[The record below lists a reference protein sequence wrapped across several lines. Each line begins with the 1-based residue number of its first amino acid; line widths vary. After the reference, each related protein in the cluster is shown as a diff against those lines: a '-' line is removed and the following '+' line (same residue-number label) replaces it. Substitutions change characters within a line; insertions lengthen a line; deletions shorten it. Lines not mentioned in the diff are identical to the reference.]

1 VTRRAPAER
10 RAPLL
15 PLSVP
20 NIGARE
26 RALVLEAVESGF
38 VSSVGPLVTRFE
50 REFAA
55 AVGARFAVACASGT
69 AALHLGLRVLGVGA
83 GDLVAVS
90 DFTFIASSNPV
101 RYQGADV
108 LLVDSETTT
117 WNMDPGLLAAELD
130 RRAATGD
137 RLPIAVEVVHVLGQ
151 PARLAE
157 IVEIC
162 DRYGIPVIED
172 AAESLGATWSAGPL
186 VGRHTGTVGRVG
198 AFSFNGNKIATT
210 GGGGMLVTDD
220 ESVAARARHLST
232 QAKVPDVGY
241 LHDEVGYNYRLT
253 NIAAAL
259 GVAQL
264 ARLPEFVARKRQ
276 IAERYDAAFT
286 GLDVVLPPRVAGY
299 DATYWLYSLLV
310 PDAARRDALLQG
322 LADDGIEARTL
333 WRPLHEQ
340 PPYAT
345 ADVLGGNV
353 AEALFAR
360 GVSLPCST
368 QLTHDE
374 QARVI
379 DAVLGH
385 VS

>member
-1 VTRRAPAER
+1 
-10 RAPLL
+10 
-15 PLSVP
+15 
-20 NIGARE
+20 
-26 RALVLEAVESGF
+26 
-38 VSSVGPLVTRFE
+38 
-50 REFAA
+50 
-55 AVGARFAVACASGT
+55 
-69 AALHLGLRVLGVGA
+69 
-83 GDLVAVS
+83 
-90 DFTFIASSNPV
+90 
-101 RYQGADV
+101 
-108 LLVDSETTT
+108 
-117 WNMDPGLLAAELD
+117 
-130 RRAATGD
+130 
-137 RLPIAVEVVHVLGQ
+137 VVHVLGQ

-286 GLDVVLPPRVAGY
+286 GLDVVLPPRVAGS

>member
-286 GLDVVLPPRVAGY
+286 GLDVVLPPRVAGS

>member
-1 VTRRAPAER
+1 MSSAVV
-10 RAPLL
+10 

-20 NIGARE
+20 NIGFRE
-26 RALVLEAVESGF
+26 RELVLEAVESGF

-69 AALHLGLRVLGVGA
+69 AALHLGLRVLGVGT

-108 LLVDSETTT
+108 LLVDSEATT
-117 WNMDPGLLAAELD
+117 WNMDPELLAAELD
-130 RRAATGD
+130 RRAAAGEQ
-137 RLPIAVEVVHVLGQ
+137 LPAAVEVVHVLGQ

-157 IVEIC
+157 IVAAC
-162 DRYGIPVIED
+162 APHGIPLIED
-172 AAESLGATWSAGPL
+172 AAESLGATWSSGTL
-186 VGRHTGTVGRVG
+186 TGRHTGTVGKVG

-220 ESVAARARHLST
+220 KTLAARARHLST
-232 QAKVPDVGY
+232 QAKVPDIGY

-253 NIAAAL
+253 NVAAAL

-264 ARLPEFVARKRQ
+264 DRLADFVARKRQ
-276 IAERYDAAFT
+276 IAKQYDDAFA
-286 GLDVVLPPRVAGY
+286 GLDVVLPPRIEGY

-310 PDAARRDALLQG
+310 PDTKRRDALLHA
-322 LADDGIEARTL
+322 LADQGIEARTL
-333 WRPLHEQ
+333 WRPLHAQ
-340 PPYAT
+340 PPYAE
-345 ADVLGGNV
+345 AARLGGSV
-353 AEALFAR
+353 AQDLFAH

-368 QLTHDE
+368 QLTDDD
-374 QARVI
+374 QLRVI
-379 DAVLGH
+379 QAVLRH
-385 VS
+385 LS

>member
-286 GLDVVLPPRVAGY
+286 GLDVVLPPRVAGS

-374 QARVI
+374 QSRVI

-385 VS
+385 LS

>member
-286 GLDVVLPPRVAGY
+286 GLDVVLPPRVAGS

-379 DAVLGH
+379 DAVLGQ

>member
-286 GLDVVLPPRVAGY
+286 GLDVVLPPRVAGS

-322 LADDGIEARTL
+322 LADDGIEARAL

>member
-374 QARVI
+374 QSRVI

-385 VS
+385 LS